1 MATLFRAQI
10 RDIIAQRGHVAALS
24 KKSDQDDDDDD
35 DDDDNHPPQLELDSD
50 SDLDSDDDSNSNT
63 HRTPT
68 PPLTDVRKPQVR
80 TRDEDDEILVS

>member
-24 KKSDQDDDDDD
+24 KKSDQDDD
-35 DDDDNHPPQLELDSD
+35 HPPQLELDSD

-80 TRDEDDEILVS
+80 TRNEDDEILVS

>member
-24 KKSDQDDDDDD
+24 KKSDQDDDDD
-35 DDDDNHPPQLELDSD
+35 HPPQLELDSD
-50 SDLDSDDDSNSNT
+50 SDLDSDDEGVSNT
-63 HRTPT
+63 HHTPT

-80 TRDEDDEILVS
+80 TRDEDEECLVS